1 MKFVVQGWEAYV
13 SNKKDSALPEN
24 AHGKTRQ
31 VNIMNEALGQL
42 NAMTAL
48 FRLHVRE
55 RDMDPEEIATL
66 IHAEEFSREMQQSV
80 PTMHKGNVVM
90 VDGQQ
95 ITEPN
100 NVTKFLKIA
109 TLIGMEIQVQDPDQ
123 LNRNGDFGY
132 HDWTKSWQTAWKQ
145 IIDMHMAVD
154 EDFLVR
160 FKNAEEQPVDNHVH
174 WIQMVT
180 GGGNTPNDGWLC
192 DSCTCDIMETLWK

>member
-1 MKFVVQGWEAYV
+1 MKTI
-13 SNKKDSALPEN
+13 D
-24 AHGKTRQ
+24 
-31 VNIMNEALGQL
+31 EALKQI

-55 RDMDPEEIATL
+55 RDMNPQEIATL
-66 IHAEEFSREMQQSV
+66 VHAEEFTREIQQSV

-100 NVTKFLKIA
+100 DVTKFLRIA

-154 EDFLVR
+154 EDFVVR
-160 FKNAEEQPVDNHVH
+160 FKNAEEEPVDEHVH
-174 WIQMVT
+174 WVHMVT
-180 GGGNTPNDGWLC
+180 GGGNTPNDGWIC
-192 DSCTCDIMETLWK
+192 DSCTCDIMETFWT

>member
-1 MKFVVQGWEAYV
+1 
-13 SNKKDSALPEN
+13 
-24 AHGKTRQ
+24 
-31 VNIMNEALGQL
+31 
-42 NAMTAL
+42 
-48 FRLHVRE
+48 
-55 RDMDPEEIATL
+55 
-66 IHAEEFSREMQQSV
+66 
-80 PTMHKGNVVM
+80 M

-100 NVTKFLKIA
+100 DVTKFLKIA

-174 WIQMVT
+174 WVQMVT
-180 GGGNTPNDGWLC
+180 GGGNTPNDGWIC
-192 DSCTCDIMETLWK
+192 DSCACDIMETLWK